1 MPILEVEIV
10 TGHGES
16 LNPGLAQRLAD
27 TAGDVFGTPPGR
39 TWVRLRTLSR
49 DQYAENHTAV
59 LIDIQPVF
67 VTVLKSRACGT
78 AELKDEAAKLCEA
91 LAQACG
97 RPKENVH
104 ILYLPEAAGRMSFG
118 GELVTGI

>member
-10 TGHGES
+10 TSHGES
-16 LNPGLAQRLAD
+16 LQPGLAQQLAD
-27 TAGDVFGTPPGR
+27 AAGDVFGTPPGR
-39 TWVRLRTLSR
+39 TWARLRTLSR
-49 DQYAENHTAV
+49 DQYAENRAAV

-78 AELKDEAAKLCEA
+78 AELKGETAKLCEA

-118 GELVTGI
+118 GELVTA